1 MGQGQA
7 RSRVY
12 RKGVLVAEDAP
23 LHDVSQLL
31 VDPDT
36 IAWVDF
42 HGASRDDLR
51 KLAVDLGLHE
61 LAVDRALGPRQRPRL
76 DHYPTHQFLS
86 CRVVRVDAEAGALEE
101 SEVDAFF
108 DKRWLITV
116 RDDDCFFDVDA
127 VLRHWDRC
135 TDLAKN
141 GVSFLLYG
149 LLDVIIDSYF
159 AAVQVFDDYY
169 EVVSEAMFEERP
181 LDPTRQREW
190 FMMRRSLTRLHR
202 LVGPMRE
209 AISALMRREHTMVS
223 EDLYPYYQDVYDHI
237 LRVGESV
244 DSLREIVAT
253 IVETNLSL
261 REFQQNRAVKTVTG
275 WAAMIAVPALVTGVF
290 GMNVHFPGAQETSGF
305 LFGLV
310 VLVASS
316 AALYMVF
323 RRRDWL

>member
-1 MGQGQA
+1 MGQA

-23 LHDVSQLL
+23 VHDVSQLL

-42 HGASRDDLR
+42 HGASRDELR
-51 KLAVDLGLHE
+51 KLAVELGLHE
-61 LAVDRALGPRQRPRL
+61 LAVDRALGPQQRPKL
-76 DHYPTHQFLS
+76 DHYPTHRLLS
-86 CRVVRVDAEAGALEE
+86 CRVVRLDVECGRLEE

-127 VLRHWDRC
+127 VLHHWDRC
-135 TDLAKN
+135 TDLAEN
-141 GVSFLLYG
+141 GISFLLYG

-169 EVVSEAMFEERP
+169 DTVSEAMFEERP

-190 FMMRRSLTRLHR
+190 FLMRRSLTRFHR

-209 AISALMRREHTMVS
+209 ALNALMRREHATVS

-244 DSLREIVAT
+244 DSLREIVGT

-290 GMNVHFPGAQETSGF
+290 GMNVHFPGAQESSGF
-305 LFGLV
+305 LVALAL
-310 VLVASS
+310 LVASS
-316 AALYMVF
+316 AALYVVF